1 MKKNIK
7 AILSIFGVGAS
18 IFLAIEIVHEWGKYT
33 RQKAYDK
40 AQWEEG
46 VRMGN
51 VRRELA
57 QSLATCTADSINA
70 TYLDSFIT
78 HEIMPLGLA
87 WQLANSGELNDLK
100 TSLKLTASRRLS
112 EYFRQYIDTFWEQK
126 RDYEFQ
132 LSLKE
137 PSIGH
142 NASVKYPA
150 LLVYK
155 SLSAGELKGKNPQD
169 IEIGTKQV
177 DWPQFIILA
186 KRCKAT
192 PNDLKTMAGKESSNS
207 SDSSNPDTEWME
219 YTSPDYVQMKHEF
232 WKILSETQPFK
243 DSLLQIKSRNA
254 DIIQGIIR
262 QSEPL
267 MREQERKK
275 AAAEDMLFK

>member
-1 MKKNIK
+1 MKKTIK
-7 AILSIFGVGAS
+7 VILLIVGFGAS
-18 IFLAIEIVHEWGKYT
+18 VFLAIEIVHEWEKYT
-33 RQKAYDK
+33 RQKAHDK

-51 VRRELA
+51 VKRKLA

-70 TYLDSFIT
+70 AYLDSFIT

-112 EYFRQYIDTFWEQK
+112 EHFRQYIDTFWEQK

-132 LSLKE
+132 LNLKK
-137 PSIGH
+137 PSAGDKPPM
-142 NASVKYPA
+142 KYPA
-150 LLVYK
+150 FLVYK
-155 SLSAGELKGKNPQD
+155 SLSADDLRDKNPQD
-169 IEIGTKQV
+169 IEIGTRQV

-192 PNDLKTMAGKESSNS
+192 PNDLKKMAGKESSSS
-207 SDSSNPDTEWME
+207 SDSSNSDTDWMG
-219 YTSPDYVQMKHEF
+219 YTNPDYVQMKHEF

-243 DSLLQIKSRNA
+243 DSLLQIKTRNA

-262 QSEPL
+262 QNEPL
-267 MREQERKK
+267 KREQERKK
-275 AAAEDMLFK
+275 AEAEDMLFK